1 MGFHALL
8 QGISPTQGP
17 NLCLFVSPALAG
29 RFFTTRAIWEPL
41 KISCCHSIAK
51 SCPTPCHPMDCS
63 MPGFPG
69 LQSPRSCSNSCP
81 LTWWCHPTISSSVV
95 SFSYSQSFPAS
106 GSFPVGQLFTPGG
119 QSIEASASGSVLPMN
134 IWGWFPLGLTG
145 LMIFLYKGLSRVF
158 SSTTIWKHQFFSA

>member
-1 MGFHALL
+1 M
-8 QGISPTQGP
+8 
-17 NLCLFVSPALAG
+17 SPALAG
-29 RFFTTRAIWEPL
+29 RFFTTRPIWEPL
-41 KISCCHSIAK
+41 KISCCCSIAK

-69 LQSPRSCSNSCP
+69 LQSPRSCSNSCS
-81 LTWWCHPTISSSVV
+81 LSWWCHPTISSSVV
-95 SFSYSQSFPAS
+95 PFSYSQSFPAS

-119 QSIEASASGSVLPMN
+119 QNIEASASGSVLPMN